1 MGNKRKG
8 NEKHFK
14 MAMKNMFQGNEVNFF
29 LLLLNNKKKRLIGVV
44 VKGR

>member
-8 NEKHFK
+8 NEKRFK

-29 LLLLNNKKKRLIGVV
+29 FIVAKQ
-44 VKGR
+44 